1 MITYTILENGLDI
14 EIKDN
19 GKGYDVES
27 IATPDLTQPKENGL
41 GLFIIQTLMDDVKIE
56 SKDNQGTI
64 IKMTK
69 YLGVDI

>member
-1 MITYTILENGLDI
+1 MI
-14 EIKDN
+14 EIEN
-19 GKGYDVES
+19 
-27 IATPDLTQPKENGL
+27 LTKTFGNKV